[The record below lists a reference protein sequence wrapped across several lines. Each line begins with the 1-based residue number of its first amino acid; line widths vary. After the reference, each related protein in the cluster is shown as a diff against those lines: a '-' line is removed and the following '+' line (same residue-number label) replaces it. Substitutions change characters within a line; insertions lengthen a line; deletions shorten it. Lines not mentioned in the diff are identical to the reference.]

1 MKKNLKLIFLYMLFS
16 FFTLSTISFSDQ
28 SGDISSELE
37 NFSLFFK
44 PEKKKEYIQTR
55 KDYYMDLL
63 KLKNQKEN
71 TAESGEK
78 LSKYLQANYSNIDWN
93 SDYTKTLDIAALCY
107 AAAEIQCPTPIALY
121 ADQFEFSLFAYEKY
135 FGKSRVEDRLEDYP
149 FMFLAVR
156 CGLKSI
162 PALQSIILDPEK
174 RPELRLKA
182 TATLMKV
189 DPEAAI
195 SSALRI
201 QDELNPEMRS
211 ILTSYLENP
220 QTEPWDVLVRFSSRS
235 RAIME
240 RKTQK

>member
-1 MKKNLKLIFLYMLFS
+1 MNCTMKLFIWLVLPGAFLFGW
-16 FFTLSTISFSDQ
+16 FTCPAQ
-28 SGDISSELE
+28 SAVDTAERFE
-37 NFSLFFK
+37 NS
-44 PEKKKEYIQTR
+44 PSHNRTAGYIQSR
-55 KDYYMDLL
+55 KDFFMELL
-63 KLKNQKEN
+63 GINEEN
-71 TAESGEK
+71 PAESGER
-78 LSKYLQANYSNIDWN
+78 LSKYFQANYSNINWN

-121 ADQFEFSLFAYEKY
+121 TDQFEFSLFAYEKY
-135 FGKSRVEDRLEDYP
+135 FGKGRVEDRLEDYP
-149 FMFLAVR
+149 FMFLAVQ
-156 CGLKSI
+156 CGPQSI

-182 TATLMKV
+182 IATLMKV

-195 SSALRI
+195 ASALRI